1 MGKKAYVFSTLAN
14 DQKYI
19 NWVPGGGD
27 VSVPGRAILIKGGAG
42 IANDRFV
49 TPLGVM
55 TEVEEDEIC
64 ELEANPGFQQ
74 HVKNGFITVQK
85 RSADAEKVAADMNRS
100 DPSAPKTP
108 SDYSGDGSNDLEAK
122 PKD

>member
-1 MGKKAYVFSTLAN
+1 MGKKAFVFSTLAN
-14 DQKYI
+14 DQKYT
-19 NWVPGGGD
+19 NWLPGGGD
-27 VSVPGRAILIKGGAG
+27 VSIPDRAILIKGGAG

-55 TEVEEDEIC
+55 TEIEEDDIA
-64 ELEANPGFQQ
+64 ELEANKVFQL

-85 RSADAEKVAADMNRS
+85 RSADAEKVAADMNRT

-108 SDYSGDGSNDLEAK
+108 AHYAGDGSSDLEAK